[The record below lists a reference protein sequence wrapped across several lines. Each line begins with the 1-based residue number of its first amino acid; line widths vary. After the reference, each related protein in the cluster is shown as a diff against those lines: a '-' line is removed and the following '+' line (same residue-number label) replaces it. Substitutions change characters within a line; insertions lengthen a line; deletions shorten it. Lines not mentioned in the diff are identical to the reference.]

1 MRDTRRMDT
10 TRGVATRRSSD
21 SGNVATTLPVQ
32 CDPYVRT
39 ASLTPM
45 LQVNAT
51 IHRRQIESMPAL

>member
-10 TRGVATRRSSD
+10 TRGLARREFSGT
-21 SGNVATTLPVQ
+21 GNVTTTLPVR

-51 IHRRQIESMPAL
+51 IHRRQIESMPSL